1 MHHGLGD
8 RIKTEREKSNRSV
21 AQMAQAAG
29 ISSSQWNRI
38 ENEEVKALPEETFI
52 AIEKV
57 MGVDL
62 EVKLDG

>member
-1 MHHGLGD
+1 
-8 RIKTEREKSNRSV
+8 
-21 AQMAQAAG
+21 MAQAAG